1 MSGLTKTRKITLKKP
16 CLGALVDLAR
26 A

>member
-1 MSGLTKTRKITLKKP
+1 MPGLMKTRKITLKKP
-16 CLGALVDLAR
+16 LVGALVDLAR

>member
-1 MSGLTKTRKITLKKP
+1 MFLPLKTRKIILEKP
-16 CLGALVDLAR
+16 LVGALADLAR

>member
-1 MSGLTKTRKITLKKP
+1 MFLPLKTRKIILEKP
-16 CLGALVDLAR
+16 LVGALGDLAR